1 MFEQLPLSLVFDMVP
16 SQPVNYV
23 DVIEL
28 LETELRSIQP
38 NPGLLI
44 YSSQPV
50 NCIDEYIWDHSEM
63 PDIYITEIFLI

>member
-1 MFEQLPLSLVFDMVP
+1 MVP

-50 NCIDEYIWDHSEM
+50 NCIDEYRGDNSEM
-63 PDIYITEIFLI
+63 PDIYI